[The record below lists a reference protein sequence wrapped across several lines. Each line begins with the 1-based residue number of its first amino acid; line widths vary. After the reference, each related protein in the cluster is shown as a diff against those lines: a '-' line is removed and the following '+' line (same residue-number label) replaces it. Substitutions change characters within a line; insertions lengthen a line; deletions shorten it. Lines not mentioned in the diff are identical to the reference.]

1 MMTFQYDYSIK
12 VNGAEVERVEEVS
25 ASPLEDVS
33 AWATHEALTPA
44 NAVYKNLVIKP
55 ATSGYYRDF
64 RNLGVKPVK
73 TDVGPRIPADTFLLQ
88 ADPTLYRR
96 QKN

>member
-64 RNLGVKPVK
+64 RNLGVKSIK
-73 TDVGPRIPADTFLLQ
+73 TDVGPRILADTFLLQ
-88 ADPTLYRR
+88 ADPTL
-96 QKN
+96 

>member
-1 MMTFQYDYSIK
+1 MLTFQYDYSIK
-12 VNGAEVERVEEVS
+12 VNDAEVERVEEVS

-55 ATSGYYRDF
+55 APSSLF
-64 RNLGVKPVK
+64 RNRDIEPLK
-73 TDVGPRIPADTFLLQ
+73 TDGTPRIPADTFLFHTKKLG
-88 ADPTLYRR
+88 
-96 QKN
+96 K